1 MLPEIDENRE
11 LGMARNGFLALVM
24 IIAGCTTLRPIDGSP
39 PELRQFINA
48 GELLKVGDRVLI
60 VTADDKA
67 HRFAIT
73 KVQAGLI
80 VGPNESVTVDEVMSL
95 EVEISKSPASWLFG
109 IRDAVPWAVAI
120 AAFALKP
127 IAVDATP

>member
-1 MLPEIDENRE
+1 MKCFTAWVL
-11 LGMARNGFLALVM
+11 
-24 IIAGCTTLRPIDGSP
+24 IIYVTGCATLRPIDGSP
-39 PELRQFINA
+39 AELRQSIIS
-48 GELLKVGDRVLI
+48 GELLKVGDHVRV

-80 VGPNESVTVDEVMSL
+80 VGPNESVPVDEVMSI
-95 EVEISKSPASWLFG
+95 EVEKVESPVSISFDIK
-109 IRDAVPWAVAI
+109 DALPWAIAI

-127 IAVDATP
+127 NTVAATPSP